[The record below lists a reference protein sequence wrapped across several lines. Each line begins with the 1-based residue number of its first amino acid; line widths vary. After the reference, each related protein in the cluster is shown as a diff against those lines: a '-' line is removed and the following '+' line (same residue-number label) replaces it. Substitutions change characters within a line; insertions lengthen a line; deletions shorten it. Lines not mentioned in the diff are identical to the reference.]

1 MKVLFVLWERDRR
14 SREAREV
21 ALFVGALPAIRAL
34 REAGSCAVNGIALDL
49 DDTHSRIPSPS
60 PFPLFTD
67 KPVGVLGVWL
77 EELAAHGLITP
88 ILEAHG
94 FEVAAY
100 HVEQSVYTDYGGNAH
115 SSPRDWPD
123 GTRSPGVSAVT
134 LFEKPSRLPYDEWQ
148 RRWFGRMSPVSEEI
162 QPRQRYVRNR
172 VLAVLTPGAPA
183 FAGVVEEV
191 FASGRHIRNP
201 FLFYG
206 AKNPW
211 QLVVNL
217 VRLLSAVTSFLTL
230 WRIQTVVMSEHLL
243 ETPSD
248 TGSPG

>member
-88 ILEAHG
+88 NLDALADGGVWLHQVSVRVCQSAH
-94 FEVAAY
+94 E
-100 HVEQSVYTDYGGNAH
+100 D
-115 SSPRDWPD
+115 
-123 GTRSPGVSAVT
+123 
-134 LFEKPSRLPYDEWQ
+134 
-148 RRWFGRMSPVSEEI
+148 
-162 QPRQRYVRNR
+162 VRC
-172 VLAVLTPGAPA
+172 
-183 FAGVVEEV
+183 
-191 FASGRHIRNP
+191 
-201 FLFYG
+201 
-206 AKNPW
+206 
-211 QLVVNL
+211 
-217 VRLLSAVTSFLTL
+217 
-230 WRIQTVVMSEHLL
+230 
-243 ETPSD
+243 
-248 TGSPG
+248 

>member
-1 MKVLFVLWERDRR
+1 M
-14 SREAREV
+14 
-21 ALFVGALPAIRAL
+21 
-34 REAGSCAVNGIALDL
+34 
-49 DDTHSRIPSPS
+49 
-60 PFPLFTD
+60 
-67 KPVGVLGVWL
+67 
-77 EELAAHGLITP
+77 
-88 ILEAHG
+88 
-94 FEVAAY
+94 
-100 HVEQSVYTDYGGNAH
+100 
-115 SSPRDWPD
+115 
-123 GTRSPGVSAVT
+123 
-134 LFEKPSRLPYDEWQ
+134 
-148 RRWFGRMSPVSEEI
+148 
-162 QPRQRYVRNR
+162 
-172 VLAVLTPGAPA
+172 
-183 FAGVVEEV
+183 VEEV